1 MYMGIKLSSPSII
14 SGRLRSMLWMIC
26 SFSPF
31 FSSMAMP
38 NIHFLGNSASLAI
51 SAMGISLYMNT
62 GSMERDSTAAFMKS
76 SSLSIIC
83 CNPE

>member
-14 SGRLRSMLWMIC
+14 SDRERSMLWMIR

-38 NIHFLGNSASLAI
+38 NIHFFGKSGSLAI
-51 SAMGISLYMNT
+51 CSMGISLYIMT
-62 GSMERDSTAAFMKS
+62 GSMEWDNTAAFMKS

-83 CNPE
+83 CSPK